1 MAEAPEEHGA
11 VEHGADENGDEHEH
25 DEEISAELLAEG
37 ERLFVDSVN
46 ELSAEDMDRML
57 RGLPTPVS
65 TEVVSGLIGNKLD
78 PRRLKNLGSLLVTS
92 LQKRPL
98 QRQALLVER
107 LATGV
112 LASFESE
119 LGDRFENPSFDDL
132 REVIGAVL
140 AEHPTA
146 GVRCTLSWVVACGM
160 PAAQAARDI
169 LVSEPRLTLPHWAGA
184 STS

>member
-1 MAEAPEEHGA
+1 MAEAEEEHG
-11 VEHGADENGDEHEH
+11 EEEEHEH
-25 DEEISAELLAEG
+25 GEEISAELLAEG

-46 ELSAEDMDRML
+46 ELAAEDIDRML
-57 RGLPTPVS
+57 RALPPAVS

-78 PRRLKNLGSLLVTS
+78 PRRLKNLGSLLVNS
-92 LQKRPL
+92 LQKRPV

-107 LATGV
+107 LSTGV
-112 LASFESE
+112 LATFETE

-132 REVIGAVL
+132 RDVIDAVL
-140 AEHPTA
+140 AEHPTS

-160 PAAQAARDI
+160 PAAEAARDVLI
-169 LVSEPRLTLPHWAGA
+169 SEPRLTLPNWAEA